1 MHPCKSQS
9 FTSKDGLR
17 FTTLCVKD
25 GTTTPPEH
33 FVKLLPN
40 TVVLQM
46 MASRFLS
53 VYRAYKLLLSC
64 IYKPPEHLLMTVVE
78 RIADPVSCLMHLNLS
93 CLSMFT
99 DKKIF
104 ISVY

>member
-1 MHPCKSQS
+1 MHPCKGQS

-40 TVVLQM
+40 TVCFANDGISFFIGLQ
-46 MASRFLS
+46 SLQ
-53 VYRAYKLLLSC
+53 
-64 IYKPPEHLLMTVVE
+64 TVIE
-78 RIADPVSCLMHLNLS
+78 LYI
-93 CLSMFT
+93 
-99 DKKIF
+99 
-104 ISVY
+104 